1 MTKSYIEKKMEFKL
15 IKKPTG
21 SYYRCNKCG
30 ELVSK
35 EHRELHE
42 LSRHTY

>member
-1 MTKSYIEKKMEFKL
+1 MSYISKKSKFK
-15 IKKPTG
+15 KKVILG
-21 SYYRCNKCG
+21 KAWYECQKCG
-30 ELVSK
+30 DLVTK